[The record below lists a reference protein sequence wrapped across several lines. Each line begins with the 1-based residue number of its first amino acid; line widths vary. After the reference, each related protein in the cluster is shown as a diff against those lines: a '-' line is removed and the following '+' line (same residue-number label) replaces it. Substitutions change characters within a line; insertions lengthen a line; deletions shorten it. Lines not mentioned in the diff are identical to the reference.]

1 MYSVKSLVVSEFL
14 LLIWGHSIMFALIG
28 VGGGVGGGGVG
39 GSIKVQ
45 TSKMVHQSANR

>member
-28 VGGGVGGGGVG
+28 VGGGGGGG